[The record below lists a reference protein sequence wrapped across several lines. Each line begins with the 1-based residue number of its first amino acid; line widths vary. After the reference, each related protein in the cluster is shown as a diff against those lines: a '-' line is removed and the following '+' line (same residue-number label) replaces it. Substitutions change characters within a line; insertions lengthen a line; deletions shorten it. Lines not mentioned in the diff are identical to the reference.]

1 LRLHHLERST
11 HLNRFRPNIVIAGA
25 EPFAEDRW
33 QTIRINTQCFSLVKP
48 CNRCAVTMVDQET
61 GERAGKE
68 PLKTLTSFR
77 RLEKQV
83 FFGRYVLSSSLG
95 GIVKVGDPVEV
106 LA

>member
-1 LRLHHLERST
+1 
-11 HLNRFRPNIVIAGA
+11 
-25 EPFAEDRW
+25 
-33 QTIRINTQCFSLVKP
+33 
-48 CNRCAVTMVDQET
+48 MVDQEM

-77 RLEKQV
+77 RFEKQV

-95 GIVKVGDPVEV
+95 GIVKVGDPVKV